1 MVSPETGDTIEALG
15 DGADGGEDGGA
26 DGGEDGGAD
35 GGADGGEL
43 PPPPPPQAVHSVI
56 TTSAIPAL
64 SARIQPPLPVFLFSG
79 SFAWRRASRNCRL
92 LVQFTPSRVRR
103 HQCGA

>member
-26 DGGEDGGAD
+26 DDGAADGGAD
-35 GGADGGEL
+35 GGAADGGADDGEL
-43 PPPPPPQAVHSVI
+43 PPPPPPPPPPQAVHSVI

-64 SARIQPPLPVFLFSG
+64 SARIQPPL
-79 SFAWRRASRNCRL
+79 ACL
-92 LVQFTPSRVRR
+92 LV
-103 HQCGA
+103 